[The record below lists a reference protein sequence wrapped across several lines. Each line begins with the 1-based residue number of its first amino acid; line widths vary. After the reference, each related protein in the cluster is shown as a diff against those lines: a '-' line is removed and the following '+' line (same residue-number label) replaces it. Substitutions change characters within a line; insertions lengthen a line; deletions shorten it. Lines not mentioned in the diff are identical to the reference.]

1 MDSPAR
7 RVIEVQQSILTPG
20 EPRQKK
26 LRPTRRGDYPHVPA
40 VYLDVAEKL
49 ASPFLMGPP
58 LCDELIAVVAHLL
71 TEEEASLVRRLGLL
85 AGRSAAG
92 LARAEHRP
100 LDQVEPI
107 LRRLSEEKR
116 VIVRSGANGKARY
129 RLMPIM
135 PGIFEMVLVSPSP
148 DGLTDWHRR
157 FAELFEALYET
168 GYMGDYAGPTTPWV
182 RFLPVGKAIEAH
194 PLALPSD
201 HLEVVLDQFDAF
213 GVGQCQCRIAT
224 EAVGRGCGKPKG
236 NCAVMGK
243 WAKGAIKMGAFR
255 QVSKQEMLDIKRE
268 AEAHG
273 MVNWIMNVAATKG
286 QCSCS
291 CCGCCCHAMRTIK
304 ECNAPGMVAPPHF
317 LPRLEPAQCAFCGRC
332 AAACPMDALTVDV
345 KEKSWRHRQERCIG
359 CGLCAGV
366 REEAGHRHGARA
378 RLQAALQELVCPAQP
393 LGSADAEDGVEGAAP
408 EKELEARS

>member
-1 MDSPAR
+1 M
-7 RVIEVQQSILTPG
+7 Q
-20 EPRQKK
+20 
-26 LRPTRRGDYPHVPA
+26 
-40 VYLDVAEKL
+40 
-49 ASPFLMGPP
+49 
-58 LCDELIAVVAHLL
+58 HLL
-71 TEEEASLVRRLGLL
+71 TEEEASLVRHLGLL

-116 VIVRSGANGKARY
+116 VIVRSGADGKARY

-135 PGIFEMVLVSPSP
+135 PGMFEMVLVSPSP

-304 ECNAPGMVAPPHF
+304 EFNAAGDGCPAAFFAPAGAGPVRLLRPLRGGLPHGRPDRRRQGEEPGGIARSVASAAGCARWRARRSGPSPWSPCPTTSCPTRVG
-317 LPRLEPAQCAFCGRC
+317 LPCSAGRC
-332 AAACPMDALTVDV
+332 
-345 KEKSWRHRQERCIG
+345 RRC
-359 CGLCAGV
+359 
-366 REEAGHRHGARA
+366 
-378 RLQAALQELVCPAQP
+378 
-393 LGSADAEDGVEGAAP
+393 
-408 EKELEARS
+408 